1 MGRMSV
7 AVPPKLL
14 LMIITALPA
23 QLTLNNFSLQLWSD
37 FQQTLA
43 YGFPPNSHSLKA
55 YVCLL
60 VSVIVFVFAIT
71 II

>member
-37 FQQTLA
+37 FQQILA
-43 YGFPPNSHSLKA
+43 YGFAPNPHSLKA
-55 YVCLL
+55 YFCLL
-60 VSVIVFVFAIT
+60 VSVIVFMFEIN